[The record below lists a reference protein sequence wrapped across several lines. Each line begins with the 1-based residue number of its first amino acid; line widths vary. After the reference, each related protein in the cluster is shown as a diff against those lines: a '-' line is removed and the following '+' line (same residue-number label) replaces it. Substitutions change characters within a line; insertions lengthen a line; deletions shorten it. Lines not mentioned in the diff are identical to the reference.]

1 MVGCPYGQELE
12 LITTGVTPWG
22 QDFFWTIAKPLA
34 TFQPDD
40 EIISVAT
47 EEWKRYLQ
55 EGTLSQGQV
64 NARSAKY
71 ANEFL
76 QLIKG
81 N

>member
-1 MVGCPYGQELE
+1 MKLVKAFLGITRYSPLIMIFAGCAGDDSVHP
-12 LITTGVTPWG
+12 
-22 QDFFWTIAKPLA
+22 
-34 TFQPDD
+34 FQPDD

-64 NARSAKY
+64 NASSAKY
-71 ANEFL
+71 SKEFL